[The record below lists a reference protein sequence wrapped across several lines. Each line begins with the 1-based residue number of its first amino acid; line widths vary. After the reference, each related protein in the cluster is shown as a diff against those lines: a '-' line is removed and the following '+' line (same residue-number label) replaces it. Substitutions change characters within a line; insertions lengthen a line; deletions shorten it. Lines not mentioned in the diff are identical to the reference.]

1 MTSFK
6 DREEAFENKYK
17 HDEDL
22 RFKTIARRNKLFG
35 LWVAEQLG
43 LKGEEAQQYA
53 RSVVKAD
60 MQMPGDQ
67 DVIDKVKKDVDEAGL
82 SDLSEHRLHK
92 RLGECFEDA
101 KQQVMEE

>member
-43 LKGEEAQQYA
+43 LQGEEAQQYA

-67 DVIDKVKKDVDEAGL
+67 DVIDKVKKDVDDAGL
-82 SDLSEHRLHK
+82 DYSEHRLHK